1 MKKVFEVETPGWHG
15 CIVIWLLLTGVFATM
30 TAYVM
35 AEENRL
41 TDNTI
46 LDYSIVAGVAVF
58 FLVVLILFG
67 RATGPATLECTDEK
81 LIYRFMGK
89 GWEMDIDKIWKVSYT
104 LVVKEYVRS
113 TDRYAEVKIMS
124 GENSADFM
132 EKHFSSQLIFASQ
145 IDDCIAGKCEGV
157 TAMEI
162 YNWVAERRP
171 EAAFGYEKNKDFNE

>member
-30 TAYVM
+30 AAYVM
-35 AEENRL
+35 AEEKML

-46 LDYSIVAGVAVF
+46 LDYAIVAGVAVF

-81 LIYRFMGK
+81 LIYRFRGK

-104 LVVKEYVRS
+104 L
-113 TDRYAEVKIMS
+113 
-124 GENSADFM
+124 
-132 EKHFSSQLIFASQ
+132 
-145 IDDCIAGKCEGV
+145 
-157 TAMEI
+157 
-162 YNWVAERRP
+162 
-171 EAAFGYEKNKDFNE
+171 AAFGYEKNKDFNE